1 MKDLTEF
8 SYALDSLTVY
18 HMLTA
23 ADSVLSALGALLHAL
38 ETKDGHRILRQYA
51 AFTNALLQTGK
62 SLPDHLWHLI
72 RVSDNPFA
80 AAAARLDQDE
90 KPLLT
95 AAARDLSILWAV
107 GRISPT
113 ELKAQM
119 AAVCPTH
126 TDWIGSL
133 PEYAYTPETAPE
145 SDWGNEVAALRQ
157 FHRTNG
163 CGVFAEHE
171 AFLYEPDKTLR
182 PILHRDPIRLS
193 DLKHYEVQR
202 KQAIE
207 NTRAL
212 LQGYPFQNILLYG
225 DRGTGKSSTVKALLN
240 EYAGEGLRMIQVTKE
255 SLVSLGELMGRL
267 APLRCK
273 FIVFLDD
280 LTFTEDDDSFGAL
293 KAVLEGGLSA
303 RPQNMAIYATTNRRH
318 LIKETFSA
326 RSGDEVHRADT
337 LDETISL
344 SDRFGMLLTFTAPN
358 RDIYLDIVEQLAR
371 DRGLSIPAAQLR
383 QGAEQFSLRKSGR
396 SPRLA
401 RQYVDRLEAE
411 WKLTNGGK

>member
-1 MKDLTEF
+1 MAALSEY
-8 SYALDSLTVY
+8 SYLLDSLTVY
-18 HMLTA
+18 GDPVATDPVLA
-23 ADSVLSALGALLHAL
+23 ALDDLLHTLAQ
-38 ETKDGHRILRQYA
+38 EGSDPHDILRQYA
-51 AFTNALLQTGK
+51 GFANALLQRGGN
-62 SLPDHLWHLI
+62 LPDHLYHSI

-80 AAAARLDQDE
+80 AAAARMNGNDE
-90 KPLLT
+90 LLLP
-95 AAARDLSILWAV
+95 AAKRDLSILWKI
-107 GRISPT
+107 GRISAQ
-113 ELKAQM
+113 ELKAEL
-119 AAVCPTH
+119 AAHCPAQAEL
-126 TDWIGSL
+126 IAGL
-133 PEYAYTPETAPE
+133 PEYTASPVTAPTE
-145 SDWGNEVAALRQ
+145 DWGVEIESLRQ
-157 FHRTNG
+157 FHRVHG
-163 CGVFAEHE
+163 YGVFAEHA

-202 KQAIE
+202 NQAIE
-207 NTRAL
+207 NTLAL
-212 LQGYPFQNILLYG
+212 LRGYPFQNILLYG

-240 EYAGEGLRMIQVTKE
+240 EYADEGLRMIQVTKE
-255 SLVSLGELMGRL
+255 SLISLGELMGRL

-280 LTFTEDDDSFGAL
+280 LTFSEDDDSFGAL

-318 LIKETFSA
+318 FIKETFSA

-358 RDIYLDIVEQLAR
+358 QDIYLDIVEQLAR
-371 DRGLSIPAAQLR
+371 DRGLNVSPAELKR
-383 QGAEQFSLRKSGR
+383 GAEQFALRKSGR

-401 RQYVDRLEAE
+401 RQYVDRLEAQ
-411 WKLTNGGK
+411 LQLN